1 MLQSHYRLA
10 IQVLLVDSR
19 RECQYEYYI
28 LRKCEQNYVLVKPDF
43 VNSFIFMLVQRW

>member
-1 MLQSHYRLA
+1 MSKREKKITVHLKKTTDNQRIMMQTRYRLA

-28 LRKCEQNYVLVKPDF
+28 L
-43 VNSFIFMLVQRW
+43 